1 MLHAAW
7 RPYGPTLA
15 HRPGEGLTD
24 YIIRV
29 RAAVDLRDDDVP
41 EPVRAAMAALI
52 GMCSAVA
59 LARVTGYDTLDF
71 IGPTERN

>member
-1 MLHAAW
+1 VAW
-7 RPYGPTLA
+7 RPYGPKLA
-15 HRPGEGLTD
+15 HRPGQSLTD
-24 YIIRV
+24 SIIRV
-29 RAAVDLRDDDVP
+29 RAAVDLRDPDLP
-41 EPVRAAMAALI
+41 EPVRAAMATLI